1 MLVQGGL
8 VSSCMWVCECVS
20 EGIFNEE
27 LPAVIMIAGGEIFGT
42 VDIAVNNEASLMI
55 GSQFVITL
63 TSVQLHTGQ

>member
-1 MLVQGGL
+1 

-27 LPAVIMIAGGEIFGT
+27 LPAVITIAGGEIFGT

-63 TSVQLHTGQ
+63 TSVQLHTGL